1 MSATTFGSRKTHS
14 IRVLLDEAVER
25 LLAHGVE
32 NPTLNAERLLCQ
44 IFGIRRVDLYVEA
57 ERVYAFE
64 FAQEFRSLVARRCAG
79 EPLQY
84 IVGEAEFMSLPF
96 KTDRRALIPRP
107 ETEILVEHVL
117 CWCKTRS
124 AGSKTVKM
132 LEIGAGSGCIAVS
145 LAKYLPAAQVLA
157 VDVTEEA
164 LSLAR
169 ENARLNGV
177 ANQVEFMQADY
188 LDDHFAPTLGQKF
201 DAVVSNPPYV
211 SLEDYSQ
218 LPAEIREFEPEIALH
233 DGGDGTSFYR
243 RLTEAAPAV
252 LRKGG
257 LLAVEVGL
265 GQARAVESL
274 FDRNGFRRITS
285 LADLNDI
292 KRVVS
297 GECGRYF

>member
-1 MSATTFGSRKTHS
+1 MSVTTYGSRKTHS
-14 IRVLLDEAVER
+14 IRELLDEAVER
-25 LLAHGVE
+25 LLTHGVE

-44 IFGIRRVDLYVEA
+44 IFGIRRVDLYLEA
-57 ERVYAFE
+57 ERVLAFE
-64 FAQEFRSLVARRCAG
+64 LIREFQALVARRCAG

-84 IVGEAEFMSLPF
+84 VVGEAEFMSLPF

-107 ETEILVEHVL
+107 ETEILVEHL
-117 CWCKTRS
+117 LRWCKICS
-124 AGSKTVKM
+124 AGSKTVKI
-132 LEIGAGSGCIAVS
+132 LEIGTGSGCIAVS
-145 LAKYLPAAQVLA
+145 LANYLPAARVLA

-177 ANQVEFMQADY
+177 ADQVEFMQADF
-188 LDDHFAPTLGQKF
+188 LDDHFTATLGQKF
-201 DAVVSNPPYV
+201 DAVVANPPYV

-233 DGGDGTSFYR
+233 DGGDGRSFYR
-243 RLTEAAPAV
+243 RLTEVAPAV

-257 LLAVEVGL
+257 FMAVEVGL
-265 GQARAVESL
+265 GQAQAVESL
-274 FDRNGFRRITS
+274 FERNGFGRITS
-285 LADLNDI
+285 LVDLNEI

-297 GECGRYF
+297 GECDR